1 MPSLTADEWAGN
13 LLSNFMEKFLVAEM
27 LVILLVLL
35 IVADFCEGKAIHNS
49 YSLADILYSFKV
61 ILCKLVWEVFLQSG
75 NALIVNVFLFLL
87 YFNDLLILHRHKKY
101 VKIIKCDFGAVFLT
115 YLRYFQLQTS

>member
-1 MPSLTADEWAGN
+1 
-13 LLSNFMEKFLVAEM
+13 MEKFLVAEM

-61 ILCKLVWEVFLQSG
+61 ILCKLV
-75 NALIVNVFLFLL
+75 
-87 YFNDLLILHRHKKY
+87 
-101 VKIIKCDFGAVFLT
+101 
-115 YLRYFQLQTS
+115 